1 MNSKFGKKRR
11 RKPSYKTQ
19 TLHRTPRDWLGML
32 RTKLEKRSSFRAC
45 ETSAKTNSTKR
56 SAQSWSLWVAKITS
70 RHKLTLWTW
79 CFKHRVPP
87 DKCQIRLRCNLMR
100 KTMMHRNLK
109 LTNRLHKQI
118 IKLKNSL
125 LEIKDKSKAYSSR
138 NQDKRDKEQLRLIKL
153 VNQMRKVNKIHPWI
167 KIILRISYSM
177 NLKQNHQFKMIHPI
191 QSNLSEVNWI
201 SKQSQLIHRWLKI
214 W

>member
-1 MNSKFGKKRR
+1 MNSKFKIKRR
-11 RKPSYKTQ
+11 RKPSFKTQ
-19 TLHRTPRDWLGML
+19 TLRRTPRDWPGML
-32 RTKLEKRSSFRAC
+32 RTKYEKRSSFRAC

-79 CFKHRVPP
+79 CFRHRVPP

-100 KTMMHRNLK
+100 KTMMHRKLK

-125 LEIKDKSKAYSSR
+125 LEKKDKSKANSR

-153 VNQMRKVNKIHPWI
+153 VNLMRKVNKIHPWI

-177 NLKQNHQFKMIHPI
+177 NLKQNQFKMIHPI
-191 QSNLSEVNWI
+191 QSNLSEVNWT
-201 SKQSQLIHRWLKI
+201 SKQSQLIPRWLKI